1 MPNVNGKSYPYTQE
15 GKKAAKEAM
24 AMQKN
29 KESMKPSFGT
39 PAPKPQQTA
48 MGKAYN
54 AAQKSAAKPMAVSP
68 KPPKPMA
75 PAPKAMPKAPKA
87 MPMAPKPMPKKKK

>member
-24 AMQKN
+24 ATQKK
-29 KESMKPSFGT
+29 KEAMKPFGT
-39 PAPKPQQTA
+39 SAPKAQQTA

-75 PAPKAMPKAPKA
+75 PATKTPKA
-87 MPMAPKPMPKKKK
+87 MPMAPKPMPKKKGK

>member
-1 MPNVNGKSYPYTQE
+1 MPNYVNPMPPVGPKGS
-15 GKKAAKEAM
+15 KKMEEQKKK
-24 AMQKN
+24 MQQT
-29 KESMKPSFGT
+29 KPSFGT

-54 AAQKSAAKPMAVSP
+54 AAQKSVAKPMAVSP

-75 PAPKAMPKAPKA
+75 PAPKAPKS
-87 MPMAPKPMPKKKK
+87 MPMAPAPMPKKKK

>member
-29 KESMKPSFGT
+29 KESMKSFGT

-54 AAQKSAAKPMAVSP
+54 AAQKSAAKPMA
-68 KPPKPMA
+68 
-75 PAPKAMPKAPKA
+75 PAPKAPKSMPKP
-87 MPMAPKPMPKKKK
+87 MPMAPKPMPKKKGK

>member
-29 KESMKPSFGT
+29 KESMTSFGT

-54 AAQKSAAKPMAVSP
+54 AAQKSATKPMAVSP

-75 PAPKAMPKAPKA
+75 PATKAPKA

>member
-29 KESMKPSFGT
+29 KESMKSFGT

-54 AAQKSAAKPMAVSP
+54 AAQKSAAMAP

-75 PAPKAMPKAPKA
+75 PATKPKSKAPSA
-87 MPMAPKPMPKKKK
+87 MPMVPKSTPKKKK

>member
-24 AMQKN
+24 ATQKK
-29 KESMKPSFGT
+29 KEAMKPFGT
-39 PAPKPQQTA
+39 PAPKAQQTA

-54 AAQKSAAKPMAVSP
+54 AAQKSAAKPMAPAP
-68 KPPKPMA
+68 KP
-75 PAPKAMPKAPKA
+75 PKAMPKAPKA